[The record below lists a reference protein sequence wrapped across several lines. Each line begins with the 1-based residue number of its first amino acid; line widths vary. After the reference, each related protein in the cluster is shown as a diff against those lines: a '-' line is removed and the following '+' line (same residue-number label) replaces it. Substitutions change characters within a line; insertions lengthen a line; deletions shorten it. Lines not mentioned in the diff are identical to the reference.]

1 MITIKPETVTTV
13 ENMKFN
19 PTKQEALLEI
29 HLAIGVLI
37 LMLDIVLRK
46 ETTKPMHQYS
56 ITIKSIKLDKFLEKK
71 NKKIKL
77 FLSRFLLN

>member
-1 MITIKPETVTTV
+1 
-13 ENMKFN
+13 MKFN

-56 ITIKSIKLDKFLEKK
+56 ITIKSIKLDKFLEK
-71 NKKIKL
+71 NKIKSNC
-77 FLSRFLLN
+77 FFPDFF